1 MVNLFVFSPEAR
13 AWCERVFSRSCAV
26 VHMMRNVFLSVPSC
40 EQYLGVS
47 SISVSVCKDILCDTP
62 DDSCSKAQGKLLLL
76 CHLISFNYT
85 FFSI

>member
-26 VHMMRNVFLSVPSC
+26 VRMMRNVFLSVPSC

-47 SISVSVCKDILCDTP
+47 SISVSVWLDILCDTF
-62 DDSCSKAQGKLLLL
+62 DDSCSKTQGKLLLQ
-76 CHLISFNYT
+76 CHLTSFHHT
-85 FFSI
+85 W